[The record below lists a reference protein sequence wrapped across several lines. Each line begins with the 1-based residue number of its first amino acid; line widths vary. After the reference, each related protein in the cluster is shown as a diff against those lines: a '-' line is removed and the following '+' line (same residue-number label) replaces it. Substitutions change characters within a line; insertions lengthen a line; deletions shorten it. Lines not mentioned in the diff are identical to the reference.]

1 MVGCPYNLRWYEKIA
16 GALGNGTCVITSVML
31 SSQVPVIAALYSN
44 TFKQCLLESHGQ
56 LVKTSFLIWQV
67 VGQRKWSKIL
77 TSPSKMEMLLFH
89 CHTRTRSKALK
100 LTKFYVLMWSVS
112 SQISSRARKHL
123 PFQKMCWEK
132 EKHDIEYYIW
142 NMKLCQKPHCQPLTL
157 RNSALFIF
165 LCSTNVDL
173 WILRYWQTERFFS
186 PECSSEI

>member
-100 LTKFYVLMWSVS
+100 LTKFYVLMWSISPTSLDAKVETESPCQCPRKGCERTAVVVEAPCPCRSARVS
-112 SQISSRARKHL
+112 PMLLEPQREQRFTSMKKTLPLLRK
-123 PFQKMCWEK
+123 
-132 EKHDIEYYIW
+132 
-142 NMKLCQKPHCQPLTL
+142 
-157 RNSALFIF
+157 
-165 LCSTNVDL
+165 
-173 WILRYWQTERFFS
+173 
-186 PECSSEI
+186 